1 VRSQSAPRITA
12 IAAANSQTRRGGSL
26 AVDTMPI
33 PQNPHSPLRLKELHP
48 HAISAVLAND
58 ARLLIP
64 VGTCEQHGPHLPLG
78 CDTIIV
84 ERLADDLS
92 SDLRILR
99 APTFEYGVNA
109 EREAIA
115 PGTAT
120 LRRKSLLRALNDLTD
135 TWEAGGVS
143 EFIFLTAHGYE
154 GHQEAL
160 STVITKSARVR
171 VVDIFAI
178 EVSDLTTSG
187 LGPLHGDEVDT
198 SLLLYLAPELVQM
211 ELVEDYMITPGR
223 NRQYRRSALRVPR
236 GTAGS
241 LGRPSLASA
250 EVGEAIYTR
259 IRGKIRERV
268 LIAPIPDE

>member
-1 VRSQSAPRITA
+1 MRSQSAPRITA
-12 IAAANSQTRRGGSL
+12 IAAANSQMRRGGSL
-26 AVDTMPI
+26 AVDTMPTPPI
-33 PQNPHSPLRLKELHP
+33 PHPPLRLKELHP
-48 HAISAVLAND
+48 REIADALAYD

-84 ERLADDLS
+84 EHLADDLS

-99 APTFEYGVNA
+99 APTVEYGVNA
-109 EREAIA
+109 ERESIA
-115 PGTAT
+115 PGNAT

-135 TWEAGGVS
+135 TWEAGGVC
-143 EFIFLTAHGYE
+143 EFLGQVLD
-154 GHQEAL
+154 G
-160 STVITKSARVR
+160 
-171 VVDIFAI
+171 I
-178 EVSDLTTSG
+178 EVADLTKSG

-198 SLLLYLAPELVQM
+198 SLLLYLAPELVRM
-211 ELVEDYMITPGR
+211 DLAEDYIIAPGS
-223 NRQYRRSALRVPR
+223 NRRYRRSALRVPSA
-236 GTAGS
+236 TAGS

-268 LIAPIPDE
+268 LIAPLPDE

>member
-1 VRSQSAPRITA
+1 
-12 IAAANSQTRRGGSL
+12 
-26 AVDTMPI
+26 MPI
-33 PQNPHSPLRLKELHP
+33 PPNPHPPLRLKELTP
-48 HAISAVLAND
+48 RDIASALAND

-99 APTFEYGVNA
+99 GPTFEYGVNA
-109 EREAIA
+109 EREAVA

-120 LRRKSLLRALNDLTD
+120 LRRKTLLRALNDLTD
-135 TWEAGGVS
+135 TWEAGGVR

-160 STVITKSARVR
+160 STVITKGARVR
-171 VVDIFAI
+171 VVDIFGI
-178 EVSDLTTSG
+178 EVADLTKDG

-198 SLLLYLAPELVQM
+198 SLLLYLAPELVRMDQ
-211 ELVEDYMITPGR
+211 VEDYIITPGA
-223 NRQYRRSALRVPR
+223 NRRYRRSALRVPR
-236 GTAGS
+236 ASAGS
-241 LGRPSLASA
+241 MGRPSIASA

-259 IRGKIRERV
+259 IWGKIRDRV